1 MLVIKAEVLSVHRS
15 YGLRQMRT
23 WLKQF
28 AQCEETRDYTRNWQA
43 GTAQVLLTTMLTQ
56 VTLFLGRGVSLVR
69 AIDAFKLEY
78 KSNCKEALKPQKKC
92 SSAANV

>member
-1 MLVIKAEVLSVHRS
+1 MSVIRAEVLLS
-15 YGLRQMRT
+15 QMRS

-43 GTAQVLLTTMLTQ
+43 GTAQVLLPKGNLRLTTMLTQ

-69 AIDAFKLEY
+69 VIDAFKLEY
-78 KSNCKEALKPQKKC
+78 KSNRKEALKPQKKC